1 MLNMEQK
8 KHHFKHI
15 KLIVNIQLLLL
26 SSYSVQKNVHLKS
39 LSSQF
44 ILFLRY

>member
-44 ILFLRY
+44 IRS